1 MDNQIYLHTDT
12 LREFFT
18 LSPDLFCIIKLDG
31 SIVELHESWTRVLGY
46 PREELMSRP
55 FQTLIHPDDLAKTME
70 IFVGQ
75 FNGKDVLNFINRYIS
90 KAGDHVW
97 LEWHAMAS
105 QDMQT
110 VHGVARDITEQKRLE
125 EALKES
131 EKINRLMNQLN
142 DDLVIRFDRQYRH
155 LYVNPASVK
164 YFNIQ
169 PSEFLGKTHE
179 ELGFPLEACDYWHS
193 EIEKVFVS
201 GKPAKI
207 ITPLERGKKWVDWQ
221 LIPELDEGGNVV
233 SVLSYTRDVTDLKNT
248 EEEARQ
254 NKEKF
259 QALVDN
265 MGDGILLVNSNSEI
279 VLANP
284 ASEKLFNTV
293 PGALCGRSMLEF
305 FQKEDVDKVWSDANT
320 FTSGKARNYILEI
333 NYLKGDKITIHAT
346 VTPFF
351 DKDQTL
357 CTLGILQDI
366 TEEEH
371 LRKELTL
378 KEQKFRTLI
387 ENVDVSVMRF
397 DREFRHTYVNKAMA
411 EQLGLRVEDFIGKS
425 HAEMGYQREF
435 SEYIEHRLSKVF
447 ESGKVLKELSE
458 YEIGGKRHYYD
469 WSVIPEFDVN
479 GLVASVLSVTR
490 DITEHIEMRNNLEI
504 NRNKLEKTIAMKDK
518 FFSVIAHDLRGPL
531 NSFLQL
537 TDMLETGFDEFS
549 KDEIKE
555 DIKLLKSSAGNIIQ
569 LLENLLEW
577 ARLQRGLTKADKTA
591 FPLSEIYDSIA
602 LYAESAAVKQI
613 TLEVDIP
620 TDISV
625 YADVRMVNG
634 IIRNLVSNALKYTH
648 KGGTISVKG
657 TKAPGGSA
665 EISVTDTGIGMD
677 EKVLQ
682 SLFQIGN
689 IRNRKGTQGEES
701 SGLGLLL
708 VKDFIEMNGGSLRI
722 ESTVGSGSVFT
733 FDLPLG

>member
-1 MDNQIYLHTDT
+1 M
-12 LREFFT
+12 
-18 LSPDLFCIIKLDG
+18 
-31 SIVELHESWTRVLGY
+31 
-46 PREELMSRP
+46 
-55 FQTLIHPDDLAKTME
+55 
-70 IFVGQ
+70 
-75 FNGKDVLNFINRYIS
+75 
-90 KAGDHVW
+90 
-97 LEWHAMAS
+97 
-105 QDMQT
+105 
-110 VHGVARDITEQKRLE
+110 
-125 EALKES
+125 
-131 EKINRLMNQLN
+131 
-142 DDLVIRFDRQYRH
+142 
-155 LYVNPASVK
+155 
-164 YFNIQ
+164 
-169 PSEFLGKTHE
+169 
-179 ELGFPLEACDYWHS
+179 EACDYWHS

-254 NKEKF
+254 NKE
-259 QALVDN
+259 
-265 MGDGILLVNSNSEI
+265 
-279 VLANP
+279 
-284 ASEKLFNTV
+284 
-293 PGALCGRSMLEF
+293 
-305 FQKEDVDKVWSDANT
+305 
-320 FTSGKARNYILEI
+320 
-333 NYLKGDKITIHAT
+333 
-346 VTPFF
+346 
-351 DKDQTL
+351 
-357 CTLGILQDI
+357 
-366 TEEEH
+366 
-371 LRKELTL
+371 
-378 KEQKFRTLI
+378 KFRTLI